1 MMLAK
6 YEVPA
11 IRRRQAARKHHA
23 TDSKRRSDYCSSA
36 TSIVQE
42 FRVMTP
48 KALLNLCNLGS
59 SVAEF
64 DSRLQEYFLETQVYR
79 DFVAGKIDI
88 VSGDKGTGKS
98 AIFRIL
104 RDRYKLVPELRDVEI
119 IPGFNEKGNPVFQRL
134 TQSSSLPEG
143 QYITVW
149 KGFVLSAV
157 GNWLLDL
164 AEGADYQ
171 DLAELDR
178 LLQALGLRS
187 REKSPT
193 TIFSLIANFLRTIAS
208 PKSAELTFSL
218 TETGWPVVAPKL
230 EFHHVET
237 TTVEG
242 QRIVYSEDALRF
254 LDSLLK
260 AHELEV
266 WFVLDR
272 LDEAFAGFPQ
282 IEVPALRA
290 LFRTFLDFNEFDNIK
305 LKLFVRSDLFRRI
318 VGTNFVNLTHVNA
331 RKIEIRWSDEDLKSM
346 LCSRFRDNKD
356 FIHALDAVNSSD
368 DELFQML
375 FPDQVDAGSRKPK
388 TWQWILTRI
397 RDGNGIKP
405 PRNLID
411 LINKARDVQARR
423 EEREGRSWRAG
434 QSLFEPDALR
444 KALEALSDQRLN
456 DTLLAENSA
465 IVPFIEKFREGKA
478 EHNDE
483 SLRGILGVADGEFE
497 QIKKEL
503 LFAGFLEQ
511 VGSSYKIPMLYR
523 GGLRITQ
530 GKGFSEDDE
539 E

>member
-1 MMLAK
+1 MC
-6 YEVPA
+6 
-11 IRRRQAARKHHA
+11 
-23 TDSKRRSDYCSSA
+23 D
-36 TSIVQE
+36 
-42 FRVMTP
+42 
-48 KALLNLCNLGS
+48 LGS

-98 AIFRIL
+98 AIFRIV

-143 QYITVW
+143 QYTTVW

-164 AEGADYQ
+164 AEGGDYQ
-171 DLAELDR
+171 DLDELDR

-187 REKSPT
+187 KEKSPT

-208 PKSAELTFSL
+208 PKSAEVTFSL

-230 EFHHVET
+230 EFHQVQT
-237 TTVEG
+237 TAMEG
-242 QRIVYSEDALRF
+242 QKIVYSEDALRF

-290 LFRTFLDFNEFDNIK
+290 LFRTFLDFNEFENIK

-356 FIHALDAVNSSD
+356 FIRALDVTDSSD
-368 DELFQML
+368 DELFKLL

-423 EEREGRSWRAG
+423 EEREGRASPAG

-456 DTLLAENSA
+456 DTLLAENSTIA
-465 IVPFIEKFREGKA
+465 SFIEKFRDGKA

-483 SLRGILGVADGEFE
+483 SLRGVLSVAGGESE
-497 QIKKEL
+497 RIKKEL

-511 VGSSYKIPMLYR
+511 VGASYKIPMLYR

-530 GKGFSEDDE
+530 GKGFSQDE
-539 E
+539 EE